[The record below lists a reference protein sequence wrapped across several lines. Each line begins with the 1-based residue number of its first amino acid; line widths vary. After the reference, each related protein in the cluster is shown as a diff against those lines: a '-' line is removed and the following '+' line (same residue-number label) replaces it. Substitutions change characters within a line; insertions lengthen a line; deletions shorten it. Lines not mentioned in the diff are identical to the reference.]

1 MHTVSETDEKIRR
14 HVAKKKE
21 EDVATTGG
29 ACDEKEEQEEKS
41 SGGQEPCRNRT
52 IRALT
57 QRLVEAIVAELN
69 RDEMRTCVHDR
80 VISPLIDIMNQEDTK
95 RRVNDHIIGPL
106 IRLMYTQMFP
116 YLIVAAI
123 VLLSGLVMWVLMFTM
138 FTLTYFRK

>member
-1 MHTVSETDEKIRR
+1 MVATSSSLDTADQVQHAANKKIGVSSVDE
-14 HVAKKKE
+14 KKKE
-21 EDVATTGG
+21 E
-29 ACDEKEEQEEKS
+29 EQENHIHKEE
-41 SGGQEPCRNRT
+41 PCKNRT

-57 QRLVEAIVAELN
+57 HRLVEAIVAELN
-69 RDEMRTCVHDR
+69 RDEMRTCVHER

-95 RRVNDHIIGPL
+95 RRVNEHVIGPL
-106 IRLMYTQMFP
+106 IRLIYTQMFP